1 MKPGAVDLL
10 IIGAGIGGLGLA
22 QMARRFGMKSLVLE
36 AGSHI
41 GGAINSHHFQTEG
54 GDYWAELGGH
64 TCYNSY
70 GNMLQLL
77 EEAGQ
82 LDSLVPKLKLPY
94 RMLVGDVLHS
104 IPSQLNFFE
113 LLGVLPRLWKSNKA
127 GNSVKGYFGGIIGSR
142 NYRQVLGPA
151 LDAVVCQPSSDF
163 PAESLFRKKPRRKE
177 VMRSY
182 TGGSGLQSFIDA
194 ISSGLEIRT
203 QTPVTRIERMSDRYL
218 VEVAGGEPVQADRLA
233 LAVAPDIAS
242 GLLATLMPELA
253 CHLAEIEMAEIDSQA
268 VLIRSDSVELEPL
281 AGIIAQQDDFYSAVS
296 RDPVPDDN
304 HRAFTFHFKPDVLD
318 EVGRHGCITRVLG
331 IEPADIIESASYRN
345 RLPALRLGHYER
357 IGLIDQQLKGTT
369 LALTG
374 NWFSGVSIEDTLIRS
389 NDECQRLCKNY

>member
-22 QMARRFGMKSLVLE
+22 QMARRYGLKSLVLE

-41 GGAINSHHFQTEG
+41 GGAINSHYFQTED

-70 GNMLQLL
+70 GNLLQLL

-94 RMLVGDVLHS
+94 RMLVGDRLHS
-104 IPSQLNFFE
+104 IPSQLNLFE
-113 LLGVLPRLWKSNKA
+113 LLGVLPRLWVSHKA
-127 GNSVKGYFGGIIGSR
+127 GKSVKDYFGGIIGSR

-177 VMRSY
+177 VIRSY
-182 TGGSGLQSFIDA
+182 TGASGLQSFIDA
-194 ISSGLEIRT
+194 VSSGLEIRT
-203 QTPVTRIERMSDRYL
+203 QSPVTRIERMSDRYL
-218 VEVAGGEPVQADRLA
+218 VEVEGGEPVQADRLA

-242 GLLATLMPELA
+242 GLLAALMPELA

-268 VLIRSDSVELEPL
+268 VLIKSDSFELEPL
-281 AGIIAQQDDFYSAVS
+281 AGIIAQQDDFYSVVS

-304 HRAFTFHFKPDVLD
+304 YRAFTFHFKPDALD
-318 EVGRHGCITRVLG
+318 EVGRLGCIARVLG

-345 RLPALRLGHYER
+345 RLPSLRLGHYER
-357 IGLIDQQLKGTT
+357 ISLIDQQLKGHT

>member
-22 QMARRFGMKSLVLE
+22 QMARRFGVKSLILE
-36 AGSHI
+36 AGGHI
-41 GGAINSHHFQTEG
+41 GGAINSHRFQTEG

-70 GNMLQLL
+70 GNLLQLL

-94 RMLVGDVLHS
+94 RMLVGDNLYS
-104 IPSQLNFFE
+104 IPSQLNFLE
-113 LLGVLPRLWKSNKA
+113 LLGVLPRLWISHKA
-127 GNSVKGYFGGIIGSR
+127 GSSVRDYFGRIIGSR

-177 VMRSY
+177 VIRSY
-182 TGGSGLQSFIDA
+182 TGNSGLQSFIDA

-203 QTPVTRIERMSDRYL
+203 QSPVTRIERMSDRYL

-233 LAVAPDIAS
+233 LAVAPDIAA
-242 GLLATLMPELA
+242 GLLTSMMPELA
-253 CHLAEIEMAEIDSQA
+253 CHLAEIEMSEIDSQA
-268 VLIRSDSVELEPL
+268 ALIKTDRIELEPL
-281 AGIIAQQDDFYSAVS
+281 AGIIAQQDAFYSAVS

-304 HRAFTFHFKPDVLD
+304 YRAFTFHFKPDVLD
-318 EVGRHGCITRVLG
+318 EAGRNARIAQVLG
-331 IEPADIIESASYRN
+331 IEQADIIESASYRN

-357 IGLIDQQLKGTT
+357 IGVIDRLLKGST

-389 NDECQRLCKNY
+389 NDECQRLCKSY

>member
-10 IIGAGIGGLGLA
+10 VIGAGIGGLGLA
-22 QMARRFGMKSLVLE
+22 QMARRYGLKSLVLE

-41 GGAINSHHFQTEG
+41 GGAINSHRFETEE

-70 GNMLQLL
+70 GNLLQLL

-82 LDSLVPKLKLPY
+82 LDTLVAKLKLPY
-94 RMLVGDVLHS
+94 RLLVGGNLHS

-113 LLGVLPRLWKSNKA
+113 LLGVLPRLWVRHKA
-127 GNSVKGYFGGIIGSR
+127 GSSVRDYFGGIIGSR

-177 VMRSY
+177 VIRSY
-182 TGGSGLQSFIDA
+182 TGANGLHSFIDA
-194 ISSGLEIRT
+194 IASGLEIRT
-203 QTPVTRIERMSDRYL
+203 NSPVTRIERMSDRYL
-218 VEVAGGEPVQADRLA
+218 VEVEGGEPVQADRLV
-233 LAVAPDIAS
+233 LAVAPDIAA

-253 CHLAEIEMAEIDSQA
+253 CLLAEIEMAEIDSQA
-268 VLIRSDSVELEPL
+268 VLVKSDKLKLEPL

-296 RDPVPDDN
+296 RDPVPDAN
-304 HRAFTFHFKPDVLD
+304 YRAFTFHFKPDVLD
-318 EVGRHGCITRVLG
+318 QAGRHGCIARVLG
-331 IEPADIIESASYRN
+331 IEPADILQSASYRN
-345 RLPALRLGHYER
+345 RLPALRLGHYQR
-357 IGLIDQQLKGTT
+357 IGLIDQQLKGQT

-374 NWFSGVSIEDTLIRS
+374 NWFTGVSIEDTLIRS
-389 NDECQRLCKNY
+389 NDECQRLCKN